1 MTAEV
6 TNIWTEFHKELN
18 GFILKKV
25 RHQADTDDI
34 LQDVFIKIIRNFD
47 RVKHAD
53 NLRQYLYG
61 IVKNAIN
68 DHFRRIKFTETIE
81 DIPETLSEEETESL
95 NSTIADCCIKPFVN
109 KLPEKYKEALIL
121 TEFQDI
127 SQKDLAKKLNIS
139 YSGAKSRVQRGKE
152 KLKELLLDCC
162 IYQIDVY
169 GNLIEAESKRCGCSK
184 SA

>member
-6 TNIWTEFHKELN
+6 TNIWTEFHNELN

-25 RHQADTDDI
+25 RRQADTDDI
-34 LQDVFIKIIRNFD
+34 LQEVFIKIIRNID
-47 RVKHAD
+47 RVTQAE

-68 DHFRRIKFTETIE
+68 DYFRRMKFTENIA
-81 DIPETLSEEETESL
+81 DIPEKLSEEETESL
-95 NSTIADCCIKPFVN
+95 NAAIADCCIKPFIH

-121 TEFQDI
+121 TEFEDI

-139 YSGAKSRVQRGKE
+139 YSGAKSRVQRGRE

-162 IYQIDVY
+162 TYQIDAY
-169 GNLIEAESKRCGCSK
+169 GNLIEAESKGCNCSK
-184 SA
+184 TA